1 MGAQSS
7 APEETDAAEADAD
20 ATEDEGA
27 STAETVDE
35 AVSTNATRRLA
46 DDYGSKEIRDG
57 FRCHHYDAE
66 DEKFTKEY
74 EWKHC
79 VGMKVGE
86 TYEVHWPH
94 SAAGACGTVN
104 QYQTPFY
111 DGVFCNLP
119 METFLTLGK
128 QDIASAVGVHGQVF
142 TIVNDENY
150 FYSDMIR
157 GMIVD
162 AEMGMGTD
170 VTFYTGSTTG
180 TTRDNDI
187 CSTYTPITWQVDR
200 KCHMISASSFDKMC
214 FDMKMQR
221 DDMSD
226 DLYAHGSRELVHHDY
241 AADNHQFGP
250 FERRRKLAG
259 NLCPARTTTEEIPAE
274 TVAEPEEFAFL
285 ERKDKSSFYDDAEAN
300 VCAGAKLALDNKLCA
315 DLNVAPQAG
324 SNVTLGY
331 TGNIDMGDIEP
342 NTKDYFASS
351 MCPVNVH
358 WHLGTEHYSV
368 GEYDETGDGPDGNA
382 DAPDWA
388 ERTRALAEGEVR
400 DGFRCHHYDAEDEKF
415 TKEYEWKHCVGMKV
429 GETYE
434 VHWPHSAAGACS
446 TVNQYQTPFYD
457 GVFCN
462 GNDLVLTSTGFN
474 IGVQAQVFPV
484 VN

>member
-1 MGAQSS
+1 MGDDMSDDLYAHGSRELVNHDN
-7 APEETDAAEADAD
+7 AADNHVYPDRERHMAEAPATTSVPALPSFLDDKALSSFYDDSEANVCAGKKLKSDNAACVDLEVSPQAGANVTLGYLGNLDVGDLEPNTKDYFASSMCPVNVHWHLGTEHYSVDEYDENGDGPDGNAD
-20 ATEDEGA
+20 APDWAERTRALAEG
-27 STAETVDE
+27 
-35 AVSTNATRRLA
+35 
-46 DDYGSKEIRDG
+46 EIRDG

-142 TIVNDENY
+142 TIVSDENY

-214 FDMKMQR
+214 YDMKMQR

-226 DLYAHGSRELVHHDY
+226 DLYAHGPRELVNHDN
-241 AADNHQFGP
+241 AADNHVYP
-250 FERRRKLAG
+250 DRERHMAEA
-259 NLCPARTTTEEIPAE
+259 PATTSVPAL
-274 TVAEPEEFAFL
+274 PSFL
-285 ERKDKSSFYDDAEAN
+285 DDKALSSFYDDSEAN
-300 VCAGAKLALDNKLCA
+300 VCAGKKLKSDNAACV
-315 DLNVAPQAG
+315 DLEVSPQAG
-324 SNVTLGY
+324 ANVTLGY
-331 TGNIDMGDIEP
+331 LGNLDVGDLEP

-358 WHLGTEHYSV
+358 WH
-368 GEYDETGDGPDGNA
+368 
-382 DAPDWA
+382 
-388 ERTRALAEGEVR
+388 
-400 DGFRCHHYDAEDEKF
+400 
-415 TKEYEWKHCVGMKV
+415 
-429 GETYE
+429 
-434 VHWPHSAAGACS
+434 
-446 TVNQYQTPFYD
+446 
-457 GVFCN
+457 
-462 GNDLVLTSTGFN
+462 
-474 IGVQAQVFPV
+474 
-484 VN
+484 